1 MNKLLKEVSTKLF
14 DYLGLEEIEIRYE
27 EIPDDSRFYNHE
39 LYIGIN
45 NKYLNNESETL
56 KCLIHEIRHYY
67 QLCVVA
73 YQIELEPQY
82 EEWKKEFKLE
92 INKIKPEDSMC
103 LYIEVDAYAFT
114 KYILKEWFDIDYHH
128 YDKNYDQLLDKFI
141 KCYYMRL

>member
-1 MNKLLKEVSTKLF
+1 MTKLLNEVSTKLF
-14 DYLGLEEIEIRYE
+14 DYLGLEEIEIKYE
-27 EIPDDSRFYNHE
+27 EIEEDSRFYNHE

-45 NKYLNNESETL
+45 NKYINDEYESL
-56 KCLIHEIRHYY
+56 KCIIHEIRHYY

-73 YQIELEPQY
+73 YNIDIEPQY
-82 EEWKKEFKLE
+82 TEWKKEFKLD
-92 INKIKPEDSMC
+92 INNIKPEDSMC

-141 KCYYMRL
+141 KCYHMRL

>member
-45 NKYLNNESETL
+45 NKYLNDESELL

-82 EEWKKEFKLE
+82 EEWKKEFKLDQT
-92 INKIKPEDSMC
+92 KLKPEESMC

-114 KYILKEWFDIDYHH
+114 KYILKEWFDYDYHH
-128 YDKNYDQLLDKFI
+128 CDEAYDALLTLYINK
-141 KCYYMRL
+141 YYK